1 MKITSIKYDQFKGEP
16 AEWQLDR
23 TDFGDINLL
32 VGKNASGK
40 SRAMNVIVSLS
51 RLLSSEVRPMFISGT
66 YFATFSD
73 KDSSFSYEIAIRKN
87 KVAFELFKRNDEIL
101 LSREESGKCSI
112 RAEQLNTTIDSQ
124 IPTDIV
130 AAYSRRD
137 AIQHPFLD
145 HLFLWASTL
154 KYFPFGTSMGKDH
167 FLTIG
172 TFESIVTS
180 SSSNG
185 SGASDEV
192 TVDRLAAHDVS
203 QLYARAYGFYGDEF
217 DKQILKGLCN
227 LGYDC
232 TDIRLA
238 NADAVLFPGAGGLT
252 ALYLTEKNV
261 SAAVSQFDMSQG
273 MFRALS
279 LIIHINV
286 ILFQRKSR
294 TVIIDDIGEGL
305 DFSRSKQ
312 FISLL
317 IDRSQAAEIQLIMT
331 TNDRFIMNG
340 VSLEYWSVLSRH
352 GSSVKTINKKN
363 SPQVFSDFDDLGLN
377 NFDFFSNNFF
387 DEEYKEQITA

>member
-1 MKITSIKYDQFKGEP
+1 
-16 AEWQLDR
+16 
-23 TDFGDINLL
+23 
-32 VGKNASGK
+32 
-40 SRAMNVIVSLS
+40 
-51 RLLSSEVRPMFISGT
+51 
-66 YFATFSD
+66 
-73 KDSSFSYEIAIRKN
+73 
-87 KVAFELFKRNDEIL
+87 
-101 LSREESGKCSI
+101 
-112 RAEQLNTTIDSQ
+112 
-124 IPTDIV
+124 
-130 AAYSRRD
+130 
-137 AIQHPFLD
+137 
-145 HLFLWASTL
+145 
-154 KYFPFGTSMGKDH
+154 
-167 FLTIG
+167 
-172 TFESIVTS
+172 
-180 SSSNG
+180 
-185 SGASDEV
+185 
-192 TVDRLAAHDVS
+192 
-203 QLYARAYGFYGDEF
+203 
-217 DKQILKGLCN
+217 
-227 LGYDC
+227 
-232 TDIRLA
+232 
-238 NADAVLFPGAGGLT
+238 
-252 ALYLTEKNV
+252 
-261 SAAVSQFDMSQG
+261 MSQG